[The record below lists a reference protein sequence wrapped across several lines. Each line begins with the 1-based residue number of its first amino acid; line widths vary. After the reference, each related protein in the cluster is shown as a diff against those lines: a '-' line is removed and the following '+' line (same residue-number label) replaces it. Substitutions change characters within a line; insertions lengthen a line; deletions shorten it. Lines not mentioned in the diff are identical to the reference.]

1 MLNFTFEN
9 SPKISLII
17 NSFLASNKE
26 TQESNEIIDYFNNK
40 KIKIFSIFDINQEMN
55 FSQKINK
62 NIRFSFYQ
70 MGKIFKIN
78 QKFDLPQIKINNLIL
93 NYNQFKI
100 LTENY
105 YNFFIKILTGKKC
118 FHLRFFENN
127 LVFPFDFNNDFCI
140 YCYSEK
146 KIKKIC
152 AIVCDAKNSFDENLN
167 EILNFLEENEITFE
181 IFDYE
186 NFFEN
191 FENLPNFIK
200 NNVIN
205 KKFSL
210 FINEKEIEYENFWDE
225 IKKIKKF
232 HKKNFLFKNHENQIN
247 FNEKNPYNFIE
258 KLRLKK
264 INEIFDINQINF
276 I

>member
-17 NSFLASNKE
+17 NSFMASNKE

-127 LVFPFDFNNDFCI
+127 LVFPFDFNNNFCI

-146 KIKKIC
+146 KINKIVS
-152 AIVCDAKNSFDENLN
+152 IVCDQKNYFDENLN
-167 EILNFLEENEITFE
+167 EILTFCEENEITFE

-186 NFFEN
+186 NSFQY
-191 FENLPNFIK
+191 ENLPNFIK
-200 NNVIN
+200 KNVIN

-210 FINEKEIEYENFWDE
+210 FVNKKEIEYENFWDE
-225 IKKIKKF
+225 IKNIKKIN
-232 HKKNFLFKNHENQIN
+232 KKFYFKNDVKNVN
-247 FNEKNPYNFIE
+247 FNEKKCYNFIE
-258 KLRLKK
+258 KLKLKK

-276 I
+276 